1 MEKGQDLLQA
11 LRRMKVETGSIACMG
26 CSYEHNCGTHG
37 CAIIRETAERLSA
50 YEDTGLKPEDCT
62 EYRKFEDEIIA
73 SGKTFG
79 RLIELL
85 RADKEERV
93 VMLPCKMGE
102 TMINATFPERPNLM
116 KRISLAVSYEHKGCI
131 YHMEY
136 NAFTAL
142 MECGQIRPV
151 SEETERVLGGDTN
164 E

>member
-1 MEKGQDLLQA
+1 M
-11 LRRMKVETGSIACMG
+11 
-26 CSYEHNCGTHG
+26 
-37 CAIIRETAERLSA
+37 ERLTFEGNFCDIAQCREMPCQHGSNCFQKQIWERLKA
-50 YEDTGLKPEDCT
+50 YEDAGVSPAACKQAMEIENGLNADGSS
-62 EYRKFEDEIIA
+62 IA
-73 SGKTFG
+73 
-79 RLIELL
+79 RMVELMN
-85 RADKEERV
+85 ADKEGRV
-93 VMLPCKMGE
+93 FVLPCKMGE

-116 KRISLAVSYEHKGCI
+116 KRISLAVSYEQKGCI